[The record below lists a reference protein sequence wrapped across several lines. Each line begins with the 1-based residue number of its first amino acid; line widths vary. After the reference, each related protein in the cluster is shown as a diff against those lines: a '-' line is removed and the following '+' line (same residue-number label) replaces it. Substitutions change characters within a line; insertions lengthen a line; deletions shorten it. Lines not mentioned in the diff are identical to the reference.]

1 MKISRTTRGYS
12 KNMILKTCTS
22 KIDEMKSYR
31 ISWDLEERLAIN
43 PQYQNYTAAR
53 FNDETFVIT
62 LDEFNFLNECFAH
75 ELEEYAILNY

>member
-1 MKISRTTRGYS
+1 MKISRTTRVYS
-12 KNMILKTCTS
+12 KNMILKTCPS
-22 KIDEMKSYR
+22 KIDEIKSYR

-43 PQYQNYTAAR
+43 PQYQDYTAAK

>member
-1 MKISRTTRGYS
+1 MKISRTTRVYS
-12 KNMILKTCTS
+12 KNMMLKTCVS
-22 KIDEMKSYR
+22 KIDEIKTYR
-31 ISWDLEERLAIN
+31 ISCDLEERLAIN
-43 PQYQNYTAAR
+43 PNYQDYTAAK